1 MVEIR
6 QERADRERMKR
17 EKEKYKKLNGEIFKH
32 LQEAARFYWE
42 NDEYAFIPAGKCEEL
57 IKEGRELHHCVGS
70 STRYMEGMAEGSSW
84 IIFLRK
90 KDDLNEAYYTLEM
103 DMKKDE
109 VIQFYSKFDRQ
120 PDKEKIQKL
129 LKTYKEIV
137 KRRHKKAA

>member
-1 MVEIR
+1 M
-6 QERADRERMKR
+6 
-17 EKEKYKKLNGEIFKH
+17 EK
-32 LQEAARFYWE
+32 
-42 NDEYAFIPAGKCEEL
+42 
-57 IKEGRELHHCVGS
+57 
-70 STRYMEGMAEGSSW
+70 MAEGSSW

-129 LKTYKEIV
+129 LKTYKERV

>member
-1 MVEIR
+1 MDYLLE
-6 QERADRERMKR
+6 
-17 EKEKYKKLNGEIFKH
+17 
-32 LQEAARFYWE
+32 
-42 NDEYAFIPAGKCEEL
+42 
-57 IKEGRELHHCVGS
+57 
-70 STRYMEGMAEGSSW
+70 
-84 IIFLRK
+84 K

>member
-1 MVEIR
+1 MIS
-6 QERADRERMKR
+6 M
-17 EKEKYKKLNGEIFKH
+17 
-32 LQEAARFYWE
+32 
-42 NDEYAFIPAGKCEEL
+42 
-57 IKEGRELHHCVGS
+57 
-70 STRYMEGMAEGSSW
+70 
-84 IIFLRK
+84 
-90 KDDLNEAYYTLEM
+90 EAYYTLEM